1 MPKISGHCQFV
12 VSAVAND
19 LRSFGQDSC
28 DCHAGLSGA
37 AINACDSGRCIV
49 EGIRWWLI
57 GCHRHPRLQIGQWHL
72 RPQHADGLPDGRSE
86 APVRVRAP
94 EADDHHDPPSPSSC
108 SLASSRILACLL
120 RRRRRSHMEKMA
132 RMIMIETEPTDTPI
146 TIPVFDGSVEGCKR
160 PRQRCCPASVDAG
173 AGVRVTSSGRSR

>member
-1 MPKISGHCQFV
+1 MEHDEVLITFKSSVPKISGHCQFV

-94 EADDHHDPPSPSSC
+94 ESDDHHGRRIHPS
-108 SLASSRILACLL
+108 AV
-120 RRRRRSHMEKMA
+120 RRRRRRWLLCRA
-132 RMIMIETEPTDTPI
+132 IPTPI
-146 TIPVFDGSVEGCKR
+146 ARCGSR
-160 PRQRCCPASVDAG
+160 RH
-173 AGVRVTSSGRSR
+173 